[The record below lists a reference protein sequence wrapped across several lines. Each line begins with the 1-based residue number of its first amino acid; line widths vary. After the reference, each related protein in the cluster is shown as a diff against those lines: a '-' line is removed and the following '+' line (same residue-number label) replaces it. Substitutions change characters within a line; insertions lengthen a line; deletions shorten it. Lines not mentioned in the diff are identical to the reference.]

1 MGLEAF
7 PDLKIEIDAT
17 VGGALTDI
25 SVYVTEI
32 GSYTVEQIV
41 EELTSAGDDTDR
53 WASTGIEQKGEIT
66 LKGPYDDQSNSLVA
80 LTKNNEGE
88 VRTLKLTFDNS
99 AADTR
104 QVECIIRT
112 TDRAPTRG
120 AFHGYTVT
128 LRPTGAV
135 T

>member
-7 PDLKIEIDAT
+7 PDLKIEIDDA
-17 VGGALTDI
+17 VAGSLVDI
-25 SVYVTEI
+25 SAYVTEI
-32 GSYTVEQIV
+32 GSYTVEKIV
-41 EELTSAGDDTDR
+41 EEITAAGDDSDR
-53 WASTGIEQKGEIT
+53 WASTGIEQKSEIT
-66 LKGPYDDQSNSLVA
+66 LKGPYDDQANSLVL
-80 LTKNNEGE
+80 LTKNKEGE